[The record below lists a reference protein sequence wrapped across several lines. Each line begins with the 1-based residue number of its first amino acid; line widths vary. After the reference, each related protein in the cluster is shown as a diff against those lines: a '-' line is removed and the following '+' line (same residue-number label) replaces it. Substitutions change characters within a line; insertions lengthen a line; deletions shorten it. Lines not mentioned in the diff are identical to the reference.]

1 MKKQGQVI
9 YVADAY
15 CGWCFGF
22 KPRLEEFEAANRER
36 VDFRVISGGL
46 FVGDRA
52 LPIRD
57 YPHVPEANARIERL
71 SGVGSGTPTT
81 HS

>member
-1 MKKQGQVI
+1 MSKKPCVL

-22 KPRLEEFEAANRER
+22 GPRLREFEAGNLHR

-46 FVGDRA
+46 FVGERVQPINRYRTFARRMRGSRA
-52 LPIRD
+52 
-57 YPHVPEANARIERL
+57 
-71 SGVGSGTPTT
+71 
-81 HS
+81 